1 MSSRRAGA
9 PRGVFLGLATLDV
22 VHFVDA
28 LPGTNVKITALGQQV
43 AAGGPATSAAITFAA
58 MGGDAVLVTALGVG
72 PVARIVRADIE
83 LCGVRVVDVTA
94 DHAGDAPVSSITVLA
109 ATGERTVVSVD
120 GTATQIESVPDLST
134 LLDDA
139 DVALV
144 DGHHP
149 VLAEAGAR
157 AARAGSVP
165 LVLDA
170 GRWREVMRTLLPLAD
185 DVICSAD
192 FRCPGSTNV
201 ESSAGAIAGYGIR
214 TTVVTRG
221 PDPVLWWQGAQA
233 GSVTP
238 PVVLVVD
245 MSGAGDAFH
254 GAYCYLLANSN
265 LDVDDRIEMAAR
277 IASIK
282 CCYAGTRTWLAHLA
296 AGSWS
301 DAGHRPV

>member
-1 MSSRRAGA
+1 MSSPRPGA
-9 PRGVFLGLATLDV
+9 HTGVFLGLATLDV
-22 VHFVDA
+22 VHSVDA
-28 LPGTNVKITALGQQV
+28 LPGLNTKITARGQEV
-43 AAGGPATSAAITFAA
+43 AAGGPATNAAITFAA
-58 MGGDAVLVTALGVG
+58 MGGDAVLVTALGAG

-83 LCGVRVVDVTA
+83 SCGVRVVDVAA

-120 GTATQIESVPDLST
+120 GTATQIERVPDLST

-192 FRCPGSTNV
+192 FRYPDSADV
-201 ESSAGAIAGYGIR
+201 ESSAEAIAGCGVR

-221 PDPVLWWQGAQA
+221 PDSVLWWQGDHA

-238 PVVLVVD
+238 AVVPVVD
-245 MSGAGDAFH
+245 TSGAGDAFH
-254 GAYCYLLANSN
+254 GAYCYLLTDAG
-265 LDVDDRIEMAAR
+265 LDITGRISGASHV
-277 IASIK
+277 ASIK
-282 CCYAGTRTWLAHLA
+282 CSSAGMRTWLAHLA
-296 AGSWS
+296 EGLF
-301 DAGHRPV
+301 RQP

>member
-28 LPGTNVKITALGQQV
+28 LPGANVKITALGQQV

-201 ESSAGAIAGYGIR
+201 ESSAGAIAGYGVR

-221 PDPVLWWQGAQA
+221 PDPVLWWQGDHA

-238 PVVLVVD
+238 AVVPVVD
-245 MSGAGDAFH
+245 TSGAGDAFH
-254 GAYCYLLANSN
+254 GAYCYLLPDAG
-265 LDVDDRIEMAAR
+265 LDITGRISGASHV
-277 IASIK
+277 ASIK
-282 CCYAGTRTWLAHLA
+282 CSSAGMRTWLAHLA
-296 AGSWS
+296 EGLF
-301 DAGHRPV
+301 RQP